1 MSSTVFEINSIAI
14 CPFSKLIVYSLEFTL
29 LELSA
34 VKYTVLFIAVQEWLP
49 IQYILENGIIKLK
62 NNNYIKIIKKE

>member
-34 VKYTVLFIAVQEWLP
+34 VKYTVLFIALGNFKYSAFSSSVIFSP
-49 IQYILENGIIKLK
+49 LK
-62 NNNYIKIIKKE
+62 AAA